1 VRTLRVMLDTNQYHA
16 DITEIQKGSEDIYST
31 FNLLVRRRPQENNF
45 KAVCFL
51 SNHPLRELL
60 SLVLTTDFFLS
71 FFLFSGIGDHSR
83 FDAD

>member
-1 VRTLRVMLDTNQYHA
+1 MRTLRVMLDTNQYHA

-51 SNHPLRELL
+51 FQIIHCANYFRWS
-60 SLVLTTDFFLS
+60 
-71 FFLFSGIGDHSR
+71 
-83 FDAD
+83 